1 MKNIKRVLFGLL
13 ILFLAIANVS
23 AEDTGGNLTVVSEDI
38 MMGDIISLD
47 NDLISLD
54 DVNIIT
60 NDTIHD
66 YVDEGE
72 IVIADCDTS
81 YELEGVFE
89 DLGVISIAGE
99 NLTISGKNAY
109 FKNTAFFIT
118 GNDIVL
124 KDMDIE
130 VFCSLKD
137 NDWSAILVDGDN
149 VLLDNIALKYFVPSN
164 VEAYAIQVSG
174 SSKDKNQD
182 FKLTNSMIYFE
193 GHNYYKEVRNY
204 GIFLFCADNAL
215 IYNNTIYGSLPL
227 RNVTWDLSPTMPGI
241 YRDIVLTIGAYDSDY
256 LNFTQNYVFTEVNEI
271 GYASYPTLD
280 SFYIE
285 RCDNSVIDNNTMY
298 SEDIITPKDIENYL
312 YGIDVYGPLRN
323 LQIIHNNLTVFTTG
337 GTYAHGTAYPI
348 QLSGPYDGIY
358 IYDNDINSTSNGPNI
373 GIYSQN
379 SGGATNLVA
388 EGNRIDVTGFAGTHE
403 WALVSG
409 IEAQDTDALLIDNDI
424 VVHSIDEVGE
434 NYNLYGISYRQK
446 TNGEHSFNV
455 VNNTVFSEGYYA
467 VAVLDAQNSNFEGN
481 TLYTENE
488 EAISKGNS
496 LKVFDEAAS
505 SYKSSDNRV
514 INVWDYYAD
523 KYNSQD
529 GGEEFVY
536 ETPGNVNNRSNA
548 ADGSGVNPND
558 DSPSYNDNP
567 LIPKDPKVIDNPDVD
582 SNPTDT
588 ADGDSQSPDVSDG
601 DSGQGDVA
609 DVADGDYNNLYDVD
623 NPDGD
628 PGSSP
633 LPGTVPDSADGDPTH
648 TVTPINYE
656 SWDGNNKRYTPS
668 QPSNSSSSS
677 SDKVQRE
684 YESWDGNGVLANSTN
699 SMNDGEGDSDDSM
712 NLKDML
718 HGYVSSNTEGGT
730 AKESYNG
737 NVRTNTTSNSPSIG
751 ESNAALGESQSSADS
766 SSASSAGKSGQS
778 SPATSSGAKSYEIVK
793 DILEN
798 NSGIFIPAIVFVLI
812 ALFLL
817 VVGYRRKQSEEF

>member
-1 MKNIKRVLFGLL
+1 M
-13 ILFLAIANVS
+13 AIANVS

-38 MMGDIISLD
+38 ILDDVISSNNDFISLD
-47 NDLISLD
+47 ND
-54 DVNIIT
+54 VNLIT
-60 NDTIHD
+60 NDSIKE

-72 IVIADCDTS
+72 IVIDDFDAT
-81 YELEGVFE
+81 YEFEGIFE
-89 DLGVISIAGE
+89 DLGVISIVGE
-99 NLTISGKNAY
+99 NLTVSGKNAY
-109 FKNTAFFIT
+109 FKNTAFFIA

-130 VFCSLKD
+130 IFSSLKD

-149 VLLDNIALKYFVPSN
+149 ALLDNISLKYFVPSN

-174 SSKDKNQD
+174 SSRDKNQD

-215 IYNNTIYGSLPL
+215 LYNNTIYGSLPL
-227 RNVTWDLSPTMPGI
+227 RNVTWNLPPSEPGI
-241 YRDIVLTIGAYDSDY
+241 YRDIVLTIGAYDCDY
-256 LNFTQNYVFTEVNEI
+256 LNFTQNYVYTEVNEI

-285 RCDNSVIDNNTMY
+285 SCDNSIIDNNTMY
-298 SEDIITPKDIENYL
+298 CEDIITPKDIENYL

-323 LQIIHNNLTVFTTG
+323 LKIVHNNLTVFTTG

-348 QLSGPYDGIY
+348 QLSGPYNGIY
-358 IYDNDINSTSNGPNI
+358 IYDNDINSISNGPNI

-379 SGGATNLVA
+379 SAGATSLMA
-388 EGNRIDVTGFAGTHE
+388 EGNRIDVTGYAGTHE

-409 IEAQDTDALLIDNDI
+409 IEAQDTNALLINNDI
-424 VVHSIDEVGE
+424 SVHSIEEVDE
-434 NYNLYGISYRQK
+434 NYNLYGISYRQS
-446 TNGEHSFNV
+446 TDGRHTFNV

-488 EAISKGNS
+488 AAISNGNS
-496 LKVFDEAAS
+496 LKVFNKDIS
-505 SYKSSDNRV
+505 SYTSSDNRV

-523 KYNSQD
+523 KYNTQD
-529 GGEEFVY
+529 GGEEFEY
-536 ETPGNVNNRSNA
+536 ETPGNINGRTNS

-558 DSPSYNDNP
+558 NSPSYNDNP
-567 LIPKDPKVIDNPDVD
+567 LIPKDPKVIDNPDID
-582 SNPTDT
+582 SNHADNPDGDYDNADV
-588 ADGDSQSPDVSDG
+588 ADGDF
-601 DSGQGDVA
+601 GQGDVA
-609 DVADGDYNNLYDVD
+609 DNPDGDNNNLYDVD

-628 PGSSP
+628 PGSNP
-633 LPGTVPDSADGDPTH
+633 LPVNVPDSADGDPTH
-648 TVTPINYE
+648 TVTPVNYE

-668 QPSNSSSSS
+668 QSSNSSSSS

-684 YESWDGNGVLANSTN
+684 YESWDGNGVLSNSTN
-699 SMNDGEGDSDDSM
+699 SINGGDGESDDSM

-737 NVRTNTTSNSPSIG
+737 NVRTNTSSNSPSIG
-751 ESNAALGESQSSADS
+751 ENNAALGQSQSSADS
-766 SSASSAGKSGQS
+766 SSASGAGKSGQS
-778 SPATSSGAKSYEIVK
+778 SPAATSAKSYEIVK

-798 NSGIFIPAIVFVLI
+798 NSGFFIPAIVFVLI

-817 VVGYRRKQSEEF
+817 VVGYRRKQAEEF